1 MILLCNPRSDVM
13 MSLTKLIKLVTCK
26 YPLTKFCTF
35 LFSLLSMAV
44 FSIRK
49 IVVNLHS
56 FYGFWLNQASRI
68 QKSHFLI
75 SSNSTFFTKFPHA
88 VLLCFS
94 LYFKFHFILNEL
106 PLSLVNKALILS
118 LLKHSFSLNQLIQ
131 FLCINSFNSFILVL
145 PTH

>member
-13 MSLTKLIKLVTCK
+13 MSLTKLIKLVTK

-49 IVVNLHS
+49 VVVNLHS

-68 QKSHFLI
+68 QKSHFLS

-88 VLLCFS
+88 VLLCLALLFAA
-94 LYFKFHFILNEL
+94 LWERLLITFCKICLDDQFGPYRDFL
-106 PLSLVNKALILS
+106 PL
-118 LLKHSFSLNQLIQ
+118 
-131 FLCINSFNSFILVL
+131 
-145 PTH
+145 PTKYLEEID